1 MDLEDGV
8 VVREG
13 RQRPLADQYLF
24 LLIKLLLEY
33 YALEISLMKNNHLP
47 LLSPGPKIS
56 KTINFYSLKKKPHKQ
71 LKVLYY
77 LFLSQTVD

>member
-33 YALEISLMKNNHLP
+33 YALEISLMKNSHLP
-47 LLSPGPKIS
+47 LLPPGPKIS
-56 KTINFYSLKKKPHKQ
+56 KTINFYSLKKK
-71 LKVLYY
+71 
-77 LFLSQTVD
+77 TTNN